1 MKSFSRNGKRVKT
14 TQVVMPRMSSERFV
28 VFINIIMSIIYF
40 FFVLRFLTSTR
51 NIKMKLKSFEFV
63 VLVKM
68 FQYVS

>member
-1 MKSFSRNGKRVKT
+1 
-14 TQVVMPRMSSERFV
+14 MSSERFV